1 MKIRLGNIECRFSQE
16 RYEIV
21 KWYPNNYFGAEERMI
36 EEGYERVEHP
46 NGEFSF
52 KKPHHSIHGSCFKN
66 PESCYTIATL
76 HYDKSEGCCDMK
88 TVGPRLLELN
98 KADRKEFFKVYK
110 IAEKNIRKESK
121 D

>member
-1 MKIRLGNIECRFSQE
+1 MKIRLGNIECRYSQV

-21 KWYPNNYFGAEERMI
+21 KWSPNSYFGAEERLVA
-36 EEGYERVEHP
+36 EGYERVEYAS
-46 NGEFSF
+46 GGFSY
-52 KKPHHSIHGSCFKN
+52 KKPNHTIDGSCFKN

-76 HYDKSEGCCDMK
+76 HYDEGEGCCDMK

-98 KADRKEFFKVYK
+98 KADRKEFFEVYK
-110 IAEKNIRKESK
+110 IAEKYIGKEAR

>member
-36 EEGYERVEHP
+36 EEGYERVEHAS
-46 NGEFSF
+46 GGFSY
-52 KKPHHSIHGSCFKN
+52 KKPHHTIDGSCFKN

-76 HYDKSEGCCDMK
+76 HYDEDEGCCDMK
-88 TVGPRLLELN
+88 TVGPRLLELS

-110 IAEKNIRKESK
+110 LAEKNIGKESR